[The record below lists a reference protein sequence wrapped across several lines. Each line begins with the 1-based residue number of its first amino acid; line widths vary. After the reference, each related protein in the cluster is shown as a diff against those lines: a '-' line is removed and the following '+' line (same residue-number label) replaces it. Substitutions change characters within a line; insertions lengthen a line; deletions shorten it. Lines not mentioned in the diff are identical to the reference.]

1 MIINPGMRRSG
12 ARRFSPLALFAAS
25 ETGVWYDPSDLTTLF
40 QDTAGIT
47 PVTAAGQ
54 TVALMLDKS
63 RVPAPEARRNLLF
76 LSQSIQTSPWIGNFV
91 TGASSTELSPDG
103 VTFAAAIT
111 GSGDT
116 GTRWSQS
123 YASAPIAT
131 YTFSVWLRAA
141 TNFDTEILL
150 MGQSSIISVTT
161 SWQRF
166 SITRTTSSIATLVA
180 GFRPSRTAGVTRTVF
195 AWGGQLEVGA
205 AATTYQ
211 PTGTIY
217 PTAWLGTHA
226 TQATAAAR
234 PTYGIEPM
242 TGRRNLVVQ
251 SQFASGWTVT
261 STSYTT
267 NFAVAPDGTTS
278 AARVTGGGSGFL
290 VEQTLLTNSSGKTY
304 TASFWVKSNTGF
316 NQSFRLK
323 CTQAGVADYFSGN
336 LTATSD
342 WQRLSFTQIFSA
354 SPSSGVITGITNV
367 VSPTSNDLLIWGFQ
381 LEEASTATAYQRV
394 TTQFDVTEAGVASK
408 SYLFFDGVDDSM
420 SAASIPFSTTDKVSV
435 FAGARKIT
443 VGMIAQVGLI
453 YNAEP
458 GSFAINSTTTGYQ
471 FLFRGGITDAN
482 LGINGFASPETAV
495 LAQLI
500 DFSLTTNA
508 CRVRRNGLQVGA
520 SGAIVPGAATMG
532 TKTLSIGYRSNN
544 TTYLN
549 GHIYGLIIR
558 GAATSDTQVGQTET
572 WLNARTGAY

>member
-1 MIINPGMRRSG
+1 MRLRSTRL
-12 ARRFSPLALFAAS
+12 ASISSSASRIFSPSALFAAT

-63 RVPAPEARRNLLF
+63 RVSAPESRRNLLF

-91 TGASSTELSPDG
+91 SGASSTELSPDG

-111 GSGDT
+111 GPGDT

-141 TNFDTEILL
+141 TNFDTEMLL

-205 AATTYQ
+205 TATTYQ

-226 TQATAAAR
+226 TQATGAAR
-234 PTYGIEPM
+234 PTY
-242 TGRRNLVVQ
+242 RLD
-251 SQFASGWTVT
+251 A
-261 STSYTT
+261 
-267 NFAVAPDGTTS
+267 
-278 AARVTGGGSGFL
+278 GSL
-290 VEQTLLTNSSGKTY
+290 PY
-304 TASFWVKSNTGF
+304 
-316 NQSFRLK
+316 
-323 CTQAGVADYFSGN
+323 
-336 LTATSD
+336 
-342 WQRLSFTQIFSA
+342 
-354 SPSSGVITGITNV
+354 
-367 VSPTSNDLLIWGFQ
+367 
-381 LEEASTATAYQRV
+381 LE
-394 TTQFDVTEAGVASK
+394 
-408 SYLFFDGVDDSM
+408 FDGVDDSM
-420 SAASIPFSTTDKVSV
+420 TAASIPFSTTDKVSV

-443 VGMIAQVGLI
+443 SGMIAQFGQLF
-453 YNAEP
+453 NSEP
-458 GSFAINSTTTGYQ
+458 GSFVINSTTTGYA
-471 FLFRGGITDAN
+471 FPIFGGTGTVN
-482 LGINGFASPETAV
+482 TTINGLASPETAV
-495 LAQLI
+495 LTQLV

-508 CRVRRNGLQVGA
+508 TRARRNGLQIGT
-520 SGAIVPGAATMG
+520 SGATSPGATTVG
-532 TKTLSIGYRSNN
+532 TKTLSLGYRSNSTN
-544 TTYLN
+544 YLN
-549 GHIYGLIIR
+549 GRIYGLIVR
-558 GAATSDTQVGQTET
+558 GAATNDEQIARTEA
-572 WLNARTGAY
+572 WLNQRTGAY